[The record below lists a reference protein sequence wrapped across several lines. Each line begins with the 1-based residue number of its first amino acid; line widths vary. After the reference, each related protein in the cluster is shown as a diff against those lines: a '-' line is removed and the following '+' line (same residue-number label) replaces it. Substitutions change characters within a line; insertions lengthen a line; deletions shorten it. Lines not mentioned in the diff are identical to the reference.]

1 MIWAHVQKGTINTH
15 YTAEMMKWESTT
27 PVVSQAPSPV
37 RQQAAIPALP
47 ATPRR
52 AHTAAAPVK
61 PRPKQHVISPARLG
75 HSIHID
81 KSCIPEDRSAR
92 TTRRTFDTTNP
103 ELNWWSFT
111 ATGPK
116 KSDRPVSSEASAR
129 TRHRLERS
137 DAWRGERTVGEW
149 RRNQDLSFTGGTEE
163 SLVPCGIRESTLH
176 THAAKEAQAF
186 VKSFMAI
193 TDKRFSSK
201 GAESVPEKELTASR
215 DLTASKK
222 STVAAQ
228 MPIAQLK
235 LAQTLDRLSAN
246 KRRGRTRQNVQ
257 DKGPEQSPEE
267 IQKENQKKKL
277 EQHTIRRV
285 IAGDGYQEYEGD
297 SRLPADRQSTYAMD
311 ELTGR
316 ELTSTEKSNITG
328 VFRELMK
335 NSGITERAEQRGK
348 EGRDAKAEE
357 ENVRGPSGAVISWN
371 EVAKTLRG
379 RLSNAHVQRLG
390 VYFGLKLLK
399 GKIRQNLY
407 VERVGLLV
415 TASPEKRLRIA
426 FGLLDVGGD
435 GVIGR
440 RDVFAALAA
449 TRFED
454 PGFTEAITAV
464 FTAPGAYGIH
474 FADSDSPNLLVVDV
488 ISESPAEKQG
498 VRAGSRLAK
507 INGMHVDRLT
517 PEEVK
522 ALLMNP
528 ARPMSMTFRSRP
540 QELQES
546 NGIIDP
552 ADLKR
557 LLEALRMDFVTRR
570 VKILV
575 AHAKNLKN
583 PDQHFT
589 NSNPYCQV
597 EVEGKPRTRWQTK
610 PLPESLDPESNRISE
625 WKEERE
631 IADFAIGGTL
641 KFTVRD
647 KDFGT
652 KEDDILG
659 IATLPS
665 SRFANSIFDGE
676 LPLYQDENMRQKT
689 NSLLTVRVG
698 LSGEGGIGLSDF
710 EKVFH
715 DGEPSFLQKL
725 QESMTGCIQKRNE
738 HPIQPVKIHVSFLSA
753 TGLRNAET
761 AAYAAC
767 ETHNKAKYDK
777 IRPKTV
783 SETLDLVAIGSE
795 KPQVVEYMPGEALRF
810 AVFDGPKAE
819 SAEPLGGCICA
830 SEKFWPAGFEGT
842 LQLNEEQS
850 RREKKSNVML
860 KIKVSTPES
869 ALPHQFATQ
878 KDTTTAMG
886 NGFERFEAE
895 MKELRARMP
904 FLTEADFTWHI
915 RVFEALRDEDWLV
928 QRARLITSADKI
940 FGIPVGY
947 IAGRLFESVSPKGQ
961 PVGVLDWGMFLQR
974 HRGDSWDAQQERL
987 NLTFTLYDLD
997 GDGMLSLA
1005 DAISLS
1011 SEVVR
1016 LEKIYGEESSSIHV
1030 CEEMRW
1036 LYGLIANAADGGR
1049 DGGRL
1054 DLQVFKQLRP
1064 DPSIMQAMLKC
1075 LDNLAKSTDPEPPR
1089 KPRPA
1094 VVVAPSG
1101 S

>member
-15 YTAEMMKWESTT
+15 YTPEMIKWEET
-27 PVVSQAPSPV
+27 PVASHS
-37 RQQAAIPALP
+37 

-52 AHTAAAPVK
+52 QGSIRPATMPALSAS
-61 PRPKQHVISPARLG
+61 PRPPTAECPQQRTPRLKQHVISPARLG
-75 HSIHID
+75 HSIHIN
-81 KSCIPEDRSAR
+81 KTGFPEQDRAATAR
-92 TTRRTFDTTNP
+92 SGRRGLDNTAP
-103 ELNWWSFT
+103 ELSWWSFT

-116 KSDRPVSSEASAR
+116 KSERPVSSEASVR

-137 DAWRGERTVGEW
+137 DAWKGAERTVGDL
-149 RRNQDLSFTGGTEE
+149 RRTQELPVTEDE
-163 SLVPCGIRESTLH
+163 PANTYRDSALH
-176 THAAKEAQAF
+176 THAALQTQAF

-193 TDKRFSSK
+193 TDRRFTSK
-201 GAESVPEKELTASR
+201 DNSVEDTALS
-215 DLTASKK
+215 SKK
-222 STVAAQ
+222 STAVAMPLVPMAQ
-228 MPIAQLK
+228 MK
-235 LAQTLDRLSAN
+235 LAQTLERLSAPN
-246 KRRGRTRQNVQ
+246 KRRGRARQNAG
-257 DKGPEQSPEE
+257 DREKGPEQSSEE
-267 IQKENQKKKL
+267 ILLELQKKKL
-277 EQHTIRRV
+277 KEHTIRRV

-311 ELTGR
+311 ELSGR
-316 ELTSTEKSNITG
+316 ELTSTEKSNITA
-328 VFRELMK
+328 VFRELLK
-335 NSGITERAEQRGK
+335 TSATTPERAEQRK
-348 EGRDAKAEE
+348 DGRDAKADE

-390 VYFGLKLLK
+390 VYFGLKGLK

-407 VERVGLLV
+407 VERLGLLV

-435 GVIGR
+435 GVLGR
-440 RDVFAALAA
+440 RDVFAALSA

-454 PGFTEAITAV
+454 PGFTDFVTAV
-464 FTAPGAYGIH
+464 FTQPGAYGIH
-474 FADSDSPNLLVVDV
+474 FADSDTPSLLVMDV
-488 ISESPAEKQG
+488 VAESPAEKQG
-498 VRAGSRLAK
+498 VRLGSRLAK

-517 PEEVK
+517 PEEVR

-540 QELQES
+540 QEPS
-546 NGIIDP
+546 DAAGIIDP

-557 LLEALRMDFVTRR
+557 LLAALRMDFVTRR

-575 AHAKNLKN
+575 AHAKNLKS

-610 PLPESLDPESNRISE
+610 ALPENLDPE

-631 IADFAIGGTL
+631 IADFAVGATL

-659 IATLPS
+659 IATLHS
-665 SRFANSIFDGE
+665 SRFQHSIFDGE
-676 LPLYQDENMRQKT
+676 LPLYDENMKQKT
-689 NSLLTVRVG
+689 HSLLTVRVS
-698 LSGEGGIGLSDF
+698 LSGEGGVGLTDF

-725 QESMTGCIQKRNE
+725 QEVMTGCVQKKNE
-738 HPIQPVKIHVSFLSA
+738 HQIQPVKIQVSFLSA
-753 TGLRNAET
+753 TGLRNADT

-767 ETHNKAKYDK
+767 ETHNKAKFDK

-783 SETLDLVAIGSE
+783 SETLDLVAIGTE

-819 SAEPLGGCICA
+819 NAELLGSHIFP
-830 SEKFWPAGFEGT
+830 SERFWPAGFEGT
-842 LQLNEEQS
+842 LQFAEEQS
-850 RREKKSNVML
+850 RRERKSNVML
-860 KIKVSTPES
+860 KVKVVTPES
-869 ALPHQFATQ
+869 ALPHQFAAAV
-878 KDTTTAMG
+878 KESSG
-886 NGFERFEAE
+886 VNGLERFEVE

-904 FLTEADFTWHI
+904 FLNEADFVWHT

-940 FGIPVGY
+940 FGIPVGH
-947 IAGRLFESVSPKGQ
+947 IAGRLFESISPKGQ
-961 PVGVLDWGMFLQR
+961 AIGVLDWGMFMQK
-974 HRGDSWDAQQERL
+974 HRGNSWDAQQERL

-1016 LEKIYGEESSSIHV
+1016 LEKIYGEDSNSIAV

-1064 DPSIMQAMLKC
+1064 DPALMAAMSKC
-1075 LDNLAKSTDPEPPR
+1075 LDALARVSTR
-1089 KPRPA
+1089 
-1094 VVVAPSG
+1094 
-1101 S
+1101 

>member
-15 YTAEMMKWESTT
+15 YTPEMIKWEET
-27 PVVSQAPSPV
+27 PASHSATP
-37 RQQAAIPALP
+37 RQGSIPALTAP
-47 ATPRR
+47 RPPTAECPPQRTPRL
-52 AHTAAAPVK
+52 
-61 PRPKQHVISPARLG
+61 KQHVISPARLG
-75 HSIHID
+75 HSIHIN
-81 KSCIPEDRSAR
+81 KTGFLEDRAATAR
-92 TTRRTFDTTNP
+92 GGSRRGLENTAP
-103 ELNWWSFT
+103 ELSWWSFT
-111 ATGPK
+111 ATGPRP
-116 KSDRPVSSEASAR
+116 SERPVSSGCASAR

-137 DAWRGERTVGEW
+137 DAWKGAERTVGDL
-149 RRNQDLSFTGGTEE
+149 RRTQELPVDEPADTCRDSA
-163 SLVPCGIRESTLH
+163 LH
-176 THAAKEAQAF
+176 THAALQTQAF

-193 TDKRFSSK
+193 TDKRFTSK
-201 GAESVPEKELTASR
+201 GESVVEVDTALS
-215 DLTASKK
+215 SKK
-222 STVAAQ
+222 STVAMPMAQ
-228 MPIAQLK
+228 MK
-235 LAQTLDRLSAN
+235 LAQTLERLSAPK
-246 KRRGRTRQNVQ
+246 KRRGRARQNAG
-257 DKGPEQSPEE
+257 DREKGPEQSSEE
-267 IQKENQKKKL
+267 MQLELQKKKL
-277 EQHTIRRV
+277 KEHTIRRV

-311 ELTGR
+311 ELSGR
-316 ELTSTEKSNITG
+316 ELTSTEKSNITA
-328 VFRELMK
+328 VFRELLK
-335 NSGITERAEQRGK
+335 TSGVTERAEQRK
-348 EGRDAKAEE
+348 DGRDAKAEE

-390 VYFGLKLLK
+390 VYFGLKGLK

-407 VERVGLLV
+407 VERLGLLV
-415 TASPEKRLRIA
+415 TASPERRLRIA

-454 PGFTEAITAV
+454 PGFTDFVTAV
-464 FTAPGAYGIH
+464 FTQPGAYGIH
-474 FADSDSPNLLVVDV
+474 FADSDTPSLLVVDV
-488 ISESPAEKQG
+488 VTESPAEKQG
-498 VRAGSRLAK
+498 VRLGSRLAK

-517 PEEVK
+517 PEEVR

-540 QELQES
+540 QEPS
-546 NGIIDP
+546 DSAAGIIEP

-557 LLEALRMDFVTRR
+557 LLAALRMDFVTRR

-575 AHAKNLKN
+575 AHAKNLKS

-610 PLPESLDPESNRISE
+610 ALPENLDPE

-631 IADFAIGGTL
+631 IADFAVGATL

-659 IATLPS
+659 IATLHS
-665 SRFANSIFDGE
+665 SRFQHSIFDGE
-676 LPLYQDENMRQKT
+676 LPLYDENMRQKT

-698 LSGEGGIGLSDF
+698 LSGEGGVGLTDF

-725 QESMTGCIQKRNE
+725 QEVMTGCVQKKNE
-738 HPIQPVKIHVSFLSA
+738 HQIQPVKIQVCFLSA
-753 TGLRNAET
+753 TGLRNADT

-767 ETHNKAKYDK
+767 ETHNKAKFDK

-783 SETLDLVAIGSE
+783 SETLDLVAIGTE

-819 SAEPLGGCICA
+819 NAELLGSHVFA
-830 SEKFWPAGFEGT
+830 SERFWPAGFEGT
-842 LQLNEEQS
+842 LQLAEEQS

-860 KIKVSTPES
+860 KVKVVTPES
-869 ALPHQFATQ
+869 ALPHQFAAAV
-878 KDTTTAMG
+878 KESSG
-886 NGFERFEAE
+886 VNGLERFEVE

-904 FLTEADFTWHI
+904 FLNEADFVWHT

-940 FGIPVGY
+940 FGIPVGH
-947 IAGRLFESVSPKGQ
+947 IAGRLFESISPKGQ
-961 PVGVLDWGMFLQR
+961 AIGVLDWGMFMQK
-974 HRGDSWDAQQERL
+974 HRGNTWDAQQERL

-1016 LEKIYGEESSSIHV
+1016 LEKIYGEDSNSIGV

-1064 DPSIMQAMLKC
+1064 DPSLMAAMSKC
-1075 LDNLAKSTDPEPPR
+1075 LDALAR
-1089 KPRPA
+1089 VGR
-1094 VVVAPSG
+1094 
-1101 S
+1101 

>member
-15 YTAEMMKWESTT
+15 YTPEMIKWEET
-27 PVVSQAPSPV
+27 PVASHS
-37 RQQAAIPALP
+37 

-52 AHTAAAPVK
+52 QGSIRPATMPALSAS
-61 PRPKQHVISPARLG
+61 PRPPTAECPQQRTPRLKQHVISPARLG
-75 HSIHID
+75 HSIHIN
-81 KSCIPEDRSAR
+81 KTGFPEQDRAATAR
-92 TTRRTFDTTNP
+92 SGRRGLDNTAP
-103 ELNWWSFT
+103 ELSWWSFT

-116 KSDRPVSSEASAR
+116 KSERPVSSEASVR

-137 DAWRGERTVGEW
+137 DAWKGAERTVGDL
-149 RRNQDLSFTGGTEE
+149 RRTQELPVTEDE
-163 SLVPCGIRESTLH
+163 PANTYRDSALH
-176 THAAKEAQAF
+176 THAALQTQAF

-193 TDKRFSSK
+193 TDRRFTSK
-201 GAESVPEKELTASR
+201 DNSVEDTALS
-215 DLTASKK
+215 SKK
-222 STVAAQ
+222 STAVAMPLVPMAQ
-228 MPIAQLK
+228 MK
-235 LAQTLDRLSAN
+235 LAQTLERLSAPN
-246 KRRGRTRQNVQ
+246 KRRGRARQNAG
-257 DKGPEQSPEE
+257 DREKGPEQSSEE
-267 IQKENQKKKL
+267 ILLELQKKKL
-277 EQHTIRRV
+277 KEHTIRRV

-311 ELTGR
+311 ELSGR
-316 ELTSTEKSNITG
+316 ELTSTEKSNITA
-328 VFRELMK
+328 VFRELLK
-335 NSGITERAEQRGK
+335 TSATTPERAEQRK
-348 EGRDAKAEE
+348 DGRDAKADE

-390 VYFGLKLLK
+390 VYFGLKGLK

-407 VERVGLLV
+407 VERLGLLV

-435 GVIGR
+435 GVLGR
-440 RDVFAALAA
+440 RDVFAALSA

-454 PGFTEAITAV
+454 PGFTDFVTAV
-464 FTAPGAYGIH
+464 FTQPGAYSIH
-474 FADSDSPNLLVVDV
+474 FADSDTPSLLVMDV
-488 ISESPAEKQG
+488 VAESPAEKQG
-498 VRAGSRLAK
+498 VRLGSRLAK

-517 PEEVK
+517 PEEVR

-540 QELQES
+540 QEPS
-546 NGIIDP
+546 DAAGIIDP

-557 LLEALRMDFVTRR
+557 LLAALRMDFVTRR

-575 AHAKNLKN
+575 AHAKNLKS

-610 PLPESLDPESNRISE
+610 ALPENLDPE

-631 IADFAIGGTL
+631 IADFAVGATL

-659 IATLPS
+659 IATLHS
-665 SRFANSIFDGE
+665 SRFQHSIFDGE
-676 LPLYQDENMRQKT
+676 LPLYDENMKQKT
-689 NSLLTVRVG
+689 HSLLTVRVS
-698 LSGEGGIGLSDF
+698 LSGEGGVGLTDF

-725 QESMTGCIQKRNE
+725 QEVMTGCVQKKNE
-738 HPIQPVKIHVSFLSA
+738 HQIQPVKIQVSFLSA
-753 TGLRNAET
+753 TGLRNADT

-767 ETHNKAKYDK
+767 ETHNKAKFDK

-783 SETLDLVAIGSE
+783 SETLDLVAIGTE

-819 SAEPLGGCICA
+819 NAELLGSHIFP
-830 SEKFWPAGFEGT
+830 SERFWPAGFEGT
-842 LQLNEEQS
+842 LQFAEEQS
-850 RREKKSNVML
+850 RRERKSNVML
-860 KIKVSTPES
+860 KVKVVTPES
-869 ALPHQFATQ
+869 ALPHQFAAAV
-878 KDTTTAMG
+878 KESSG
-886 NGFERFEAE
+886 VNGLERFEVE

-904 FLTEADFTWHI
+904 FLNEADFVWHT

-940 FGIPVGY
+940 FGIPVGH
-947 IAGRLFESVSPKGQ
+947 IAGRLFESISPKGQ
-961 PVGVLDWGMFLQR
+961 AIGVLDWGMFMQK
-974 HRGDSWDAQQERL
+974 HRGNSWDAQQERL

-1016 LEKIYGEESSSIHV
+1016 LEKIYGEDSNSIAV

-1064 DPSIMQAMLKC
+1064 DPALMAAMSKC
-1075 LDNLAKSTDPEPPR
+1075 LDALARVSTR
-1089 KPRPA
+1089 
-1094 VVVAPSG
+1094 
-1101 S
+1101 